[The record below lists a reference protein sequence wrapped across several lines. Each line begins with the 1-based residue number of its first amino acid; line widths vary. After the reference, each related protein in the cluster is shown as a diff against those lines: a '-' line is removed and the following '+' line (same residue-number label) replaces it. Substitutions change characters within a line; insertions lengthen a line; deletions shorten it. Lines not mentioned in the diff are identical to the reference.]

1 MPTKFIT
8 SLGVQQCQAQ
18 GLVFYSCF
26 GIIQDRIRMCKVKGA
41 SLTRVWMLRTPVSFI
56 LTTFAKHL
64 ALIKVMG

>member
-26 GIIQDRIRMCKVKGA
+26 GIIQDRIRMCKIKVVNFKG
-41 SLTRVWMLRTPVSFI
+41 VWMFRTPVSI
-56 LTTFAKHL
+56 V
-64 ALIKVMG
+64 KVGV